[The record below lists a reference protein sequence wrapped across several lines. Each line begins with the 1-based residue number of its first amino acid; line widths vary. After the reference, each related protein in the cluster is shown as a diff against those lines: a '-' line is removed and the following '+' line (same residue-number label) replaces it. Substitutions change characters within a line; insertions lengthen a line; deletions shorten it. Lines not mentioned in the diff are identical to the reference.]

1 MERSQTPQ
9 GNRMSTVL
17 GRRLGGE
24 LAKHRLEAGLTQG
37 QAAKVISASTG
48 KVARMESGWVPMRDP
63 DIRILCELYE
73 VTDPAAVGG
82 LLELARVD
90 RERRKAKG
98 WWNDFPGLG
107 AMKEYVALESAA
119 TAIKTWQ
126 VAYVPG
132 LLQCE
137 AYIRALKPDDNFV
150 AARLARQQRLDDE
163 PRLHLHAVV
172 YEAAL
177 RNLIGGA
184 DVMREQLEYLADASE
199 KPNVS
204 VRVLPFSAGAQV
216 GIGCGYNVLSFTE
229 PGAMDVVYIEIPRTQ
244 VWIEGG
250 DEATEHDEMFER
262 IAGEALD
269 EPASRTFI
277 RSLSKD
283 L

>member
-24 LAKHRLEAGLTQG
+24 LMKHRLAAGLTQG
-37 QAAKVISASTG
+37 RAAKVISASTG
-48 KVARMESGWVPMRDP
+48 KVARMESGWVPMCDP
-63 DIRILCELYE
+63 DIRSLCELYG
-73 VTDPAAVGG
+73 VDDPATVGG

-98 WWNDFPGLG
+98 WWSDFPGVG
-107 AMKEYVALESAA
+107 AMKEYITLESAA
-119 TAIKTWQ
+119 TTIKTWQ

-137 AYIRALKPDDNFV
+137 RYIRALKADDGFV
-150 AARLARQQRLDDE
+150 AARLTRQQQLDD
-163 PRLHLHAVV
+163 RLCLHAVV

-177 RNLIGGA
+177 RNLVGGT
-184 DVMREQLEYLADASE
+184 DVMREQLEHLALGSE
-199 KPNVS
+199 RPNVS
-204 VRVLPFSAGAQV
+204 VRILPFSAGARV
-216 GIGCGYNVLSFTE
+216 GIGCAYNVLSFAE

-250 DEATEHDEMFER
+250 DEATEHDVMFET
-262 IAGEALD
+262 IAGQALD
-269 EPASRTFI
+269 ERESRTFI
-277 RSLSKD
+277 RSLSKE